1 MLFLHVM
8 LVFIKCRGSWKT
20 SAPHQ
25 FFHLRNNTYYRQAWL
40 TKKNRTSCPSPT
52 KVQNVDYPCYT
63 GYSHM
68 EMGGNTTVFPP
79 RAQKV
84 YSYHKNLMVRET
96 RLLMLI
102 SVHSAHWPICCTIE
116 SQALISMKE
125 IAATQ
130 DKLNLKVNDIF
141 HNTPTLD

>member
-40 TKKNRTSCPSPT
+40 TKKNRTSPT

-68 EMGGNTTVFPP
+68 EMGGIQQSSHQEPKKSTVI
-79 RAQKV
+79 
-84 YSYHKNLMVRET
+84 T
-96 RLLMLI
+96 RIL
-102 SVHSAHWPICCTIE
+102 W
-116 SQALISMKE
+116 
-125 IAATQ
+125 
-130 DKLNLKVNDIF
+130 
-141 HNTPTLD
+141 